1 MIAQLAA
8 DAKQYLFLFGIVIL
22 KRKTGRYSNN
32 ASRAAGKCEKCRK
45 KKTFM
50 KRRSVDSAGL
60 CCRHGSC

>member
-1 MIAQLAA
+1 MIAQLAV
-8 DAKQYLFLFGIVIL
+8 DPKNFLFLFGVVIL
-22 KRKTGRYSNN
+22 KRKAGRYSNN

-60 CCRHGSC
+60 CRHGIC